1 MKNKLYGDGIHDDY
15 PAIQEM
21 IDSGSCEVSLPAPEK
36 CYLISKT
43 LIIPSFFKLKLPRYA
58 TIRLMDGADC
68 FMLQNKTVNKFKDRI
83 PAHVNDE
90 ARAAWWFVNEWSDEE
105 EDTCRDFEIEG
116 GIWDFNNK
124 GQTENPIW
132 THHYDEKKYNGYGM
146 MFYNVKNFRLS
157 NMTMKDPV
165 NFAAVLDTASYF
177 TVENIDFDFNYGN
190 PTAVNMDGI
199 HLDGCCHYGVLRNLK
214 GTCYDDLVALNA
226 EEGHHGD
233 ITNITIDGIYAEN
246 CHSAVRLLTVVDK
259 IENIHI
265 TNVHGTYYQY
275 CIGVSKFHP
284 GPADG
289 HYDGLHFDKIYAS
302 KAERLP
308 VYMKFNSYVFPI
320 IWVESQLKVK
330 NMRIDGL
337 HRIET
342 DTPVE
347 TIHVGPDVKVGNLII
362 NDVTQENHTDKGDMP
377 LFVNKGQIEKL
388 QFTNIRAGGQS
399 EFVNNG
405 SVAEIIK

>member
-1 MKNKLYGDGIHDDY
+1 MKYKLYGDGLHDDQ

-21 IDSGSCEVSLPAPEK
+21 IDSGAREVSLPMPEK

-43 LIIPSFFKLKLPRYA
+43 LIIHSYFKLKLPRYA
-58 TIRLMDGADC
+58 HIKLMDGADC
-68 FMLQNKTVNKFKDRI
+68 FMVQNKTVEKYAERVPDFM
-83 PAHVNDE
+83 DE
-90 ARAAWWFVNEWSDEE
+90 EAKAAWWFVNEWSPDK
-105 EDTCRDFEIEG
+105 EDACHDFEIEG

-157 NMTMKDPV
+157 NMTLKDPV
-165 NFAAVLDTASYF
+165 NFAVVLDTASYF

-199 HLDGCCHYGVLRNLK
+199 HLDGNCHFGVLRNLK

-226 EEGHHGD
+226 HEGHHGD

-246 CHSAVRLLTVVDK
+246 CHSAVRLLTVIDK

-275 CIGVSKFHP
+275 CIGVSKFFP
-284 GPADG
+284 GETLG

-320 IWVESQLKVK
+320 IWVQGDTQVK
-330 NMRIDGL
+330 NLTIDGV

-347 TIHVGPDVKVGNLII
+347 TIHVGKSDVESLII

-377 LFVNKGQIEKL
+377 LFVNHGQIGKL
-388 QFTNIRAGGQS
+388 KISNIRAGGQS
-399 EFVNNG
+399 EIVNNG
-405 SVAEIIK
+405 QIAEIIKD

>member
-1 MKNKLYGDGIHDDY
+1 MKYTLYGDGIHDDQ

-21 IDSGSCEVSLPAPEK
+21 IDSGVCEVTLPAPEK
-36 CYLISKT
+36 CYMLSKALT
-43 LIIPSFFKLKLPRYA
+43 IPSYFKLKLPRYA
-58 TIRLMDGADC
+58 HIKLMDGADC
-68 FMLQNKTVNKFKDRI
+68 FMVQNKTVRKFKDRI
-83 PAHVNDE
+83 PPHINAE
-90 ARAAWWFVNEWSDEE
+90 ARAAWWFVNEWSDEA
-105 EDTCRDFEIEG
+105 EDACHDFEIEG

-157 NMTMKDPV
+157 NMTLKDPV
-165 NFAAVLDTASYF
+165 NFAVVLDMASYF

-246 CHSAVRLLTVVDK
+246 CHSAVRLLTVVDT

-308 VYMKFNSYVFPI
+308 VYMKFNSYIFPI

-347 TIHVGPDVKVGNLII
+347 TIHIGPNVKVGNLII
-362 NDVTQENHTDKGDMP
+362 NDVTQENRTDKGDMP
-377 LFVNKGQIEKL
+377 LFVNHGQIERL
-388 QFTNIRAGGQS
+388 QFTNIRAGEQS
-399 EFVNNG
+399 EIINNG
-405 SVAEIIK
+405 TIENLIK

>member
-21 IDSGSCEVSLPAPEK
+21 IDSGACEITLPTPEK

-43 LIIPSFFKLKLPRYA
+43 LIIHSYFKLKLPRYA
-58 TIRLMDGADC
+58 EIKLMDGADC
-68 FMLQNKTVNKFKDRI
+68 FMVRNETIEKFAERVPDFM
-83 PAHVNDE
+83 DE
-90 ARAAWWFVNEWSDEE
+90 EAKAAWWFVNEWSPDK
-105 EDTCRDFEIEG
+105 EDACHDFEIEG
-116 GIWDFNNK
+116 GIWNFNNK

-132 THHYDEKKYNGYGM
+132 THRYDEKKYNGYGM

-157 NMTMKDPV
+157 NMTLKDPV
-165 NFAAVLDTASYF
+165 NFAVVLDTASYF

-199 HLDGCCHYGVLRNLK
+199 HLDGNCHFGVLRNLK

-226 EEGHHGD
+226 HEGHHGD

-246 CHSAVRLLTVVDK
+246 CHSAVRLLTVIDK

-275 CIGVSKFHP
+275 CIGVSKFFP
-284 GPADG
+284 GETKG
-289 HYDGLHFDKIYAS
+289 HYDGLHFDRIYAS

-320 IWVESQLKVK
+320 IWVQGDVKVK
-330 NMRIDGL
+330 NLHIDGV

-347 TIHVGPDVKVGNLII
+347 TIHVGKSEVESLII
-362 NDVTQENHTDKGDMP
+362 NDVTQENHTNKGDMP
-377 LFVNKGQIEKL
+377 LFVNNGQIARL
-388 QFTNIRAGGQS
+388 QLTNIRAGGQS
-399 EFVNNG
+399 EIVNNG
-405 SVAEIIK
+405 TIANLVR

>member
-1 MKNKLYGDGIHDDY
+1 MINKLYGDGIHDDY

-21 IDSGSCEVSLPAPEK
+21 IDSGACEVSLPAPEK
-36 CYLISKT
+36 CYLISKS
-43 LIIPSFFKLKLPRYA
+43 LIIPSYFKLKLPRYA
-58 TIRLMDGADC
+58 EIKLMDGANC
-68 FMLQNKTVNKFKDRI
+68 FMVQNKTVDKYEIRVPDYMD
-83 PAHVNDE
+83 DE
-90 ARAAWWFVNEWSDEE
+90 AKAAWWFVNQWSPEKE
-105 EDTCRDFEIEG
+105 NACHDFEIEG
-116 GIWDFNNK
+116 GIWNFNNK
-124 GQTENPIW
+124 NQRENPIW
-132 THHYDEKKYNGYGM
+132 THIYDEKKYNGYGM

-157 NMTMKDPV
+157 NMTLKDPV
-165 NFAAVLDTASYF
+165 NFAVVLDTASYF

-199 HLDGCCHYGVLRNLK
+199 HLDGNCHYGVLRNLK
-214 GTCYDDLVALNA
+214 GACYDDLVALNA
-226 EEGHHGD
+226 HEGHHGD

-275 CIGVSKFHP
+275 CIGVSKFFP
-284 GPADG
+284 GETKG
-289 HYDGLHFDKIYAS
+289 HYDGLHFDKIYVS

-320 IWVESQLKVK
+320 IWVQGDVKVK
-330 NMRIDGL
+330 NLRIDGV

-347 TIHVGPDVKVGNLII
+347 TIHVGKSEVESLII
-362 NDVTQENHTDKGDMP
+362 NDVTQENHTDKGNMP
-377 LFVNKGQIEKL
+377 LFVNYGQIDKL
-388 QFTNIRAGGQS
+388 KITNIRAGGQS
-399 EFVNNG
+399 EIVNNG
-405 SVAEIIK
+405 TITELIR